1 MMSKKSPILLI
12 AAAIASLLV
21 SCGSMKNTATVH
33 RTSKVGGDGGS
44 HDTRHFEVPKSLP
57 PQSHALLAE
66 AKQWIGTPYK
76 YGGEDK
82 NGVDCSGLVLKV
94 YKSALDIKLPRNSA
108 EQSSYCS
115 PLGKDKLMPGDL
127 LFFATSGSRSKVSHV
142 GIYVGDGKMIHSSAS
157 KGVIVSSISDD
168 YYKRT
173 FAGAGYV
180 DKYRAMLD
188 PVAPNQSPTAPATGT
203 NAPAD
208 DELPFKMTPVTSLPA
223 KAGNAGNTAPQEA
236 VAAKAQTPIPTA
248 RMSEPKPQPA
258 KGQPKTIETVGSQQA
273 ASGTQSAEPT
283 ADEARKAVL
292 NSIIEQKLD
301 SIFNR

>member
-127 LFFATSGSRSKVSHV
+127 LFFATWVKEQ
-142 GIYVGDGKMIHSSAS
+142 
-157 KGVIVSSISDD
+157 GVTRRHLRRRRQDD
-168 YYKRT
+168 
-173 FAGAGYV
+173 
-180 DKYRAMLD
+180 
-188 PVAPNQSPTAPATGT
+188 
-203 NAPAD
+203 
-208 DELPFKMTPVTSLPA
+208 SLF
-223 KAGNAGNTAPQEA
+223 GVEGCDC
-236 VAAKAQTPIPTA
+236 
-248 RMSEPKPQPA
+248 
-258 KGQPKTIETVGSQQA
+258 QQHL
-273 ASGTQSAEPT
+273 G
-283 ADEARKAVL
+283 
-292 NSIIEQKLD
+292 
-301 SIFNR
+301 